1 MIEISVR
8 KKLKGKI
15 SEFELDIDI
24 RIEYGDFVT
33 VFGKSGSGKTTLLKM
48 IAGLLNPDEGF
59 INVEGEVWFDS
70 RKKINIPPQK
80 RRIGFVFQDYA
91 LFPNMTVEENILFAM
106 DVKDYRF
113 LDDVLKLMEIENLR
127 ERKPETL
134 SGGQKQRVALA
145 RALARKPKILLLDE
159 PLSALDLETRLKLQD
174 EIGTVH
180 RRFNLTTIMVSH
192 DFSEIF
198 KLSNRVFVL
207 SDGKVIKS
215 GKPEDIFIQEKISG
229 KVKFSGQVLKIEKE
243 DVVFIVS
250 VLVGNNII
258 KVVSVEDE
266 IKDIK
271 VGDTVLIASKAFNP
285 FIMKV

>member
-15 SEFELDIDI
+15 SEFELNIDI
-24 RIEYGDFVT
+24 RIESGDFVA

-48 IAGLLNPDEGF
+48 IAGLINPDEGF

-106 DVKDYRF
+106 DVKDYRS
-113 LDDVLKLMEIENLR
+113 LDEILKLMEIENLR

-250 VLVGNNII
+250 VLVGNNVI